1 MKTTI
6 ANPAFAK
13 TAFTKKRLRGAAQ
26 RGQQAVEFLLVAIV
40 FIPALMGMF
49 IVGWNMIRTI
59 QTKEVVRD
67 LDSLYIKGTD
77 FSTYPA
83 QQLAQRLASGL
94 DLQMPSFS
102 GNSASNTAAAG
113 SGIIIITQLM
123 YVGATTGGQ
132 CASVGAANCTNHD
145 SFVFT
150 QRIEF
155 GSSTWL
161 GTHPSSLGE
170 YGGSGSTALSSQG
183 AVPTPLTN
191 TNAKLSAA
199 GQGVLNSDFQSN
211 NAGQTDIV
219 DGQYIYVVEGYFD
232 TPAFSLGNLTS
243 QGVYS
248 RFYF

>member
-1 MKTTI
+1 MKPAFSKRFF
-6 ANPAFAK
+6 ANPALS
-13 TAFTKKRLRGAAQ
+13 RRRQIAQ

-67 LDSLYIKGTD
+67 LDSLFIKGTD
-77 FSTYPA
+77 FSTYQA

-94 DLQMPSFS
+94 DLQFPSFS
-102 GNSASNTAAAG
+102 GSIATNTAASG
-113 SGIIIITQLM
+113 SGIIIVTQLM
-123 YVGATTGGQ
+123 YVGPTTGSQ
-132 CASVGAANCTNHD
+132 CASVGASNCVNHD

-150 QRIEF
+150 KRIEF

-161 GTHPSSLGE
+161 AAHPSAIGE
-170 YGGSGSTALSSQG
+170 YTGTGTDALSSQG
-183 AVPTPLTN
+183 VVPSVLTN
-191 TNAKLSAA
+191 TSAKVASA
-199 GQGVLNSDFQSN
+199 GQALLNNDFQSN

-219 DGQYIYVVEGYFD
+219 DGQFIFVVEGYFD